1 MNPSANLQSA
11 RGLACVLL
19 VLYHVIGSLPTN
31 GLRVADGELRWMNDS
46 LSVIRMPLFA
56 FIAGCAHA
64 LRAGPPEY
72 LPMLRGK
79 ALRLL
84 LPTLVVGTLFAVLQS
99 LTPGT
104 NFKTENW
111 ALLHIEPVGHYWF
124 PMALFWIFVA
134 IGALK
139 KGRLLAD
146 AWSPALFFVFAVFAY
161 LHLHGPQIL
170 ALDGALY
177 LLPFF
182 LLGLH
187 AQRGGWL
194 SRTRPLPFALAMA
207 LLAVPAVL
215 AMPVPSPDMDRRT
228 LPVLWAGL
236 CLSALIA
243 RTCPDLRL
251 LRWLGGYSYAIFLFH
266 VFFTA
271 ATRQAWQA
279 IGIESL
285 LVGCALGLLAGLLGP
300 VVVQRFVNRVPCVRP
315 YLLGSRSAGPRK
327 RVPAESMA

>member
-1 MNPSANLQSA
+1 MSPSGNLQSV

-31 GLRVADGELRWMNDS
+31 GLRVADGELRWLSDS

-64 LRAGPPEY
+64 LRAGSPDL
-72 LPMLRGK
+72 LPMMRSK

-99 LTPGT
+99 WTPGA
-104 NFKTENW
+104 NLKTRNW

-124 PMALFWIFVA
+124 PMALFWVFLAV
-134 IGALK
+134 GALQS
-139 KGRLLAD
+139 GRLLAN
-146 AWSPALFFVFAVFAY
+146 AWSLSLFFLVAVLAY
-161 LHLHGPQIL
+161 LQLQGSHFL
-170 ALDGALY
+170 ALNGALY

-182 LLGLH
+182 LLGLL
-187 AQRGGWL
+187 AQQGGWL
-194 SRTRPLPFALAMA
+194 SRARPLPLGLALA
-207 LLAVPAVL
+207 LLAVPALL
-215 AMPVPSPDMDRRT
+215 AMPVPSADMDRRT

-236 CLSALIA
+236 CLSALIVK
-243 RTCPDLRL
+243 TCPDLRL
-251 LRWLGGYSYAIFLFH
+251 LQWLGGYSYAIFLFH

-271 ATRQAWQA
+271 ATRQVWQS

-285 LVGCALGLLAGLLGP
+285 VVGCALGLVAGLIGP
-300 VVVQRFVNRVPCVRP
+300 VVVQRCVNRAPWARP
-315 YLLGSRSAGPRK
+315 YFLGSRSASGRK
-327 RVPAESMA
+327 PSPAASMA